1 MESDG
6 RGDAAAGVDAAGGME
21 RLERE
26 AIGNARGTSEGE

>member
-6 RGDAAAGVDAAGGME
+6 RGDAAAGIDAAGGME

-26 AIGNARGTSEGE
+26 AIDARARDIRG

>member
-26 AIGNARGTSEGE
+26 AIGERARDIRG